1 MTLRLFHLAIP
12 VSDIP
17 KAFKEFYG
25 TKLGFDEGRSDDHWI
40 DYNFFGHQ
48 LVCHV
53 GEVNSFSN
61 EVDGKEVYSTFWNC
75 A

>member
-1 MTLRLFHLAIP
+1 MTPKKEERKVMILRPFHLAIP

-17 KAFKEFYG
+17 KAREFYG

-48 LVCHV
+48 SVSYTHLTLSTNR
-53 GEVNSFSN
+53 EV
-61 EVDGKEVYSTFWNC
+61 
-75 A
+75 